1 MDVLRSTLI
10 GGTDGPD
17 AEVQRLTT
25 ENGHLRRALEYGNDT
40 YVLAMAADRDAWKRR
55 AERWKTYAQLI
66 RAQAMFD
73 FMCNRTRWHGMVK
86 RYRRMQAQGHPWA
99 RR

>member
-1 MDVLRSTLI
+1 MSMPDASL
-10 GGTDGPD
+10 D
-17 AEVQRLTT
+17 AEVQRLTA

-40 YVLAMAADRDAWKRR
+40 YVLAMAAERDAWKRR

-73 FMCNRTRWHGMVK
+73 LMCSWPHWRRLVK
-86 RYRRMQAQGHPWA
+86 RYRRMQVQGHPWA